1 MKKLMTTAFVFVL
14 IWGLFGLLVY
24 ATLEDDQSL
33 MSIVVA
39 AYWAII
45 AFACFL
51 SPLFLVAVF
60 MAGKEND
67 PMERAKMLIPLKD
80 YYKRKGSIKGF
91 IGIVTMA
98 ATFVMLSYSGW
109 VFTSLFY
116 ILACGFVTLLNSVGR
131 DKFEELTG
139 HIVKL

>member
-14 IWGLFGLLVY
+14 AWGLFGLLVY
-24 ATLEDDQSL
+24 ATLQGDNSL

-45 AFACFL
+45 TLACFI

-60 MAGKEND
+60 VAGKESD
-67 PMERAKMLIPLKD
+67 PVERARLLIPLTD
-80 YYKRKGSIKGF
+80 YYKRKGVIKKF
-91 IGIVTMA
+91 ISLATMA
-98 ATFVMLSYSGW
+98 AIFVMLAYSGW

-116 ILACGFVTLLNSVGR
+116 TLACGFVTLLNSVGR